1 MDRIKIKAPATV
13 ANLSCG
19 FDVLGLCLDNPFDEI
34 EVIKKS
40 KKEVVIDIIDSSYSN
55 IPSNPKENT
64 GGVPALCIIK
74 DLNLDFGFNIK
85 IKKGIPLCGGL
96 GSSASTASGVVFAIN
111 KLLSDKLSIKQMLK
125 YSLKGESVSVSNPH
139 ADNIAPCL
147 LGGLTLIRDTKSL
160 DIIKVSISDYYISL
174 IHPHLHIN
182 TQEARNMLPK
192 NIKLSS
198 AITQW
203 GNIGGLVLGF
213 TLNDNKLISRS
224 MNDVIIEPVRSNLI
238 EGFDHIKK
246 NALALGAI
254 GCSISGSGPT
264 IFALCE
270 NENVAQSILDFSKSF
285 YQSLDMGCDTFLSQ
299 VNNIGPIII

>member
-1 MDRIKIKAPATV
+1 
-13 ANLSCG
+13 
-19 FDVLGLCLDNPFDEI
+19 
-34 EVIKKS
+34 
-40 KKEVVIDIIDSSYSN
+40 
-55 IPSNPKENT
+55 
-64 GGVPALCIIK
+64 
-74 DLNLDFGFNIK
+74 
-85 IKKGIPLCGGL
+85 
-96 GSSASTASGVVFAIN
+96 
-111 KLLSDKLSIKQMLK
+111 
-125 YSLKGESVSVSNPH
+125 
-139 ADNIAPCL
+139 
-147 LGGLTLIRDTKSL
+147 
-160 DIIKVSISDYYISL
+160 
-174 IHPHLHIN
+174 
-182 TQEARNMLPK
+182 MLPK

-203 GNIGGLVLGF
+203 GNVGGLVLGF

-270 NENVAQSILDFSKSF
+270 NEDIAQGILNFSKSF
-285 YQSLDMGCDTFLSQ
+285 YKSLDMGCDTFLSQ

>member
-34 EVIKKS
+34 EVIKKTT
-40 KKEVVIDIIDSSYSN
+40 KEVVIDIIDSSYSN

-64 GGVPALCIIK
+64 GGVPALCIID

-111 KLLSDKLSIKQMLK
+111 KLLNDKLSIKQMLK
-125 YSLKGESVSVSNPH
+125 YSLKGESVSVVNPH

-160 DIIKVSISDYYISL
+160 DIVKVPISDYYISL
-174 IHPHLHIN
+174 IHPHLHIS

-203 GNIGGLVLGF
+203 GNIASLVLGF

-238 EGFDHIKK
+238 EGFDHIKN
-246 NALALGAI
+246 NALALGAL

-270 NENVAQSILDFSKSF
+270 NEDVAQNILDFSKSF

-299 VNNIGPIII
+299 VNNVGPITI

>member
-34 EVIKKS
+34 EVIKKT

-64 GGVPALCIIK
+64 GGVPALCIID

-111 KLLSDKLSIKQMLK
+111 KLLNDKLSIKQMLK
-125 YSLKGESVSVSNPH
+125 YSLKGESVSVVNPH

-160 DIIKVSISDYYISL
+160 DIVKVPISDYYISL
-174 IHPHLHIN
+174 IHPHLHIS

-203 GNIGGLVLGF
+203 GNIAGLVLGF

-224 MNDVIIEPVRSNLI
+224 MNDVIIEPVRSSLI
-238 EGFDHIKK
+238 EGFDHIKN
-246 NALALGAI
+246 NALALGAL

-270 NENVAQSILDFSKSF
+270 NEDVAQGILDFSKSF

-299 VNNIGPIII
+299 VNNVGPITI

>member
-1 MDRIKIKAPATV
+1 
-13 ANLSCG
+13 
-19 FDVLGLCLDNPFDEI
+19 
-34 EVIKKS
+34 
-40 KKEVVIDIIDSSYSN
+40 
-55 IPSNPKENT
+55 
-64 GGVPALCIIK
+64 LCIID

-111 KLLSDKLSIKQMLK
+111 KLLNDKLSIKQMLK

-160 DIIKVSISDYYISL
+160 DIVKVPISDYYISL
-174 IHPHLHIN
+174 IHPHLHIS

-203 GNIGGLVLGF
+203 GNIAGLVLGF

-224 MNDVIIEPVRSNLI
+224 MNDVIIEPVRSSLI
-238 EGFDHIKK
+238 EGFDHIKN
-246 NALALGAI
+246 NALALGAL

-270 NENVAQSILDFSKSF
+270 NEDVAQNILDFSKSF

>member
-34 EVIKKS
+34 EVIKKP
-40 KKEVVIDIIDSSYSN
+40 KKEVVIDIIDSAYSN

-64 GGVPALCIIK
+64 GGVPALCIID

-111 KLLSDKLSIKQMLK
+111 KLLNDKLSIKQMLK
-125 YSLKGESVSVSNPH
+125 YSLKGESVSVVNPH

-160 DIIKVSISDYYISL
+160 DIVKVPISDYYISL
-174 IHPHLHIN
+174 IHPHLHIS

-203 GNIGGLVLGF
+203 GNIAGLVLGF
-213 TLNDNKLISRS
+213 TLNDNKLISKS

-238 EGFDHIKK
+238 EGFDHIKN
-246 NALALGAI
+246 NALALGAL

-270 NENVAQSILDFSKSF
+270 NEDVAQNILDFSKSF

-299 VNNIGPIII
+299 VNNVGPITI